1 MDFKRLFDILPY
13 QQAKYP
19 QKIAL
24 AYRRKGKWTYY
35 STEKCLEHVQMLSAG
50 MLRAGFQRG
59 DKAGIIAHCG
69 SPIWNLVDLALQQ
82 IGVIVVPIHHSASET
97 DISFIIQDAGLK
109 YCFASNEE
117 LAEKIAAV
125 SDKKLKLFVFSKS
138 KHGQHTKELLA
149 KPTIEGSVDIKKIK
163 DSIVPTDIATII
175 YTSGTTGSPKGVM
188 LSHQNIV
195 SNIKSVMTIVPID
208 HDKKALSYLP
218 LSHILERSTTFN
230 YMAAGTSLYYSE
242 GLDQLFTDAQE
253 VRPNFLS
260 AVPRVLEKIY
270 ALSLETRSGKGWLGK
285 KIFDWAI
292 SLGENFDPLERLS
305 PMYWLQHKFLD
316 LLVYRKL
323 RQAFGGKV
331 EGMVVGAAALQP
343 KLARLYCAAG
353 IPVREGYGLTESSPV
368 VSLNH
373 FEPGLYR
380 FGTVGIPLPGV
391 DVKIN
396 QPNENGEGE
405 IWVKG
410 PNVMVGY
417 YNAPE
422 ATAEVLD
429 KNGWLHTGDIGRF
442 VHRRFLKITDRK
454 RDIFKTSS
462 GKFVAP
468 QKVENHLKNSPFIS
482 QVMVM
487 GLNRPHAAA
496 LIVPDFIAL
505 ENWCT
510 ENNVHWTAPQF
521 MVHNTMVLKFMQTEM
536 DSLNEPLEP
545 HERIRK
551 YTLMHE
557 EWTVEKGGL
566 TFTLKLNRRVLKE
579 RFEKEIKKMF

>member
-19 QKIAL
+19 QKVAL
-24 AYRRKGKWTYY
+24 ACRRKGKWTHY
-35 STEKCLEHVQMLSAG
+35 STEKCLEHIEMLSAG
-50 MLRAGFQRG
+50 MLRAGFQKG

-69 SPIWNLVDLALQQ
+69 SPVWNLVDLALQQ
-82 IGVIVVPIHHSASET
+82 IGVVVVPIHQAASEA
-97 DISFIIQDAGLK
+97 DVSFIIEDAGLK
-109 YCFASNEE
+109 YCFASNGE
-117 LAEKIAAV
+117 LAEKMATISEGKV
-125 SDKKLKLFVFSKS
+125 KLFVFSKS

-149 KPTIEGSVDIKKIK
+149 KPTPTETAFLKRTK
-163 DSIVPTDIATII
+163 DSIAPTDIATII

-208 HDKKALSYLP
+208 HHKKALSYLP

-230 YMAAGTSLYYSE
+230 CMAAGTSLYYSE
-242 GLDQLFTDAQE
+242 GLEQLFPDAQE
-253 VRPNFLS
+253 VRPNFLT
-260 AVPRVLEKIY
+260 AVPRVLEKIH
-270 ALSLETRSGKGWLGK
+270 AASLETRSGKGWLGK

-292 SLGENFDPLERLS
+292 RLGENFDPLKRKS
-305 PMYWLQHKFLD
+305 PLFWLQHKFLS

-331 EGMVVGAAALQP
+331 EGILVGAAAMQP
-343 KLARLYCAAG
+343 KLARLFCAAG
-353 IPVREGYGLTESSPV
+353 VPVREGYGLTESSPV

-391 DVKIN
+391 DVKID
-396 QPNENGEGE
+396 QPNEKGEGE

-417 YNAPE
+417 HNAPE

-429 KNGWLHTGDIGRF
+429 KNGWLHTGDIGHF
-442 VHRRFLKITDRK
+442 THRRFLKITDRK

-468 QKVENHLKNSPFIS
+468 QKVENHLKNSPFIA
-482 QVMVM
+482 QVMVV

-496 LIVPDFIAL
+496 LIVPDFTAL
-505 ENWCT
+505 KNWCQ
-510 ENNVHWTAPQF
+510 ENKVHWTAPQF
-521 MVHNTMVLKFMQTEM
+521 MVHNTMVLKFMQTVI
-536 DSLNEPLEP
+536 DALNEPLEP
-545 HERIRK
+545 QERIRE
-551 YTLMHE
+551 YTLLHE
-557 EWTVEKGGL
+557 EWTVENGEL
-566 TFTLKLNRRVLKE
+566 TFTLKLNRRVLRE
-579 RFEKEIKKMF
+579 RFGKEIGGMF